1 MLFRHKPVLLNEV
14 IEFICPC
21 EGGIFVDATV
31 GLGGHAVKIA
41 ESMKGK
47 GLLIGIDL
55 DEKSLDLAAE
65 QLKEYGKM
73 VILRKGNFRDIRDII
88 ESEGIAGV
96 DGVLF
101 DLGLSS
107 YQLDNPERG
116 FSFSR
121 QGPLDMRFNMEGSI
135 TAFDIVNMYPE
146 KRIREIIKIY
156 GEEKRASAIAKA
168 IVRGRTAAPIRTTTE
183 LSEIIRSAVGRS
195 GRIHP
200 ATKTF
205 QALRIFVNDE
215 LNNLKKGIEGAV
227 SILRGGGRI
236 CVISFHSLEDRI
248 VKNFFKNKAS
258 EGVLKII
265 TKKPITPSEN
275 ELTENPRSR
284 SARLRVAEKIERSKP
299 WQG

>member
-1 MLFRHKPVLLNEV
+1 MLFRHKPVLLDEV
-14 IEFICPC
+14 IEFMRPY

-73 VILRKGNFRDIRDII
+73 VILRKGNFRDIKGII
-88 ESEGIAGV
+88 EGEGITEV

-107 YQLDNPERG
+107 YQIDDPERG

-135 TAFDIVNMYPE
+135 TAFNIVNTYPE
-146 KRIREIIKIY
+146 KRIREIIKTY
-156 GEEKRASAIAKA
+156 GEEKRAAAIAKA
-168 IVRGRTAAPIRTTTE
+168 IVRGRAAAPIRTTTE
-183 LSEIIRSAVGRS
+183 LSEIIRSAVRRS

-215 LNNLKKGIEGAV
+215 LNNLTKGIEGAV

-248 VKNFFKNKAS
+248 VKNLFKKKAS

-265 TKKPITPSEN
+265 TKKPITPSET
-275 ELTENPRSR
+275 ELAENPRSR
-284 SARLRVAEKIERSKP
+284 SAKLRVAEKIERSKT